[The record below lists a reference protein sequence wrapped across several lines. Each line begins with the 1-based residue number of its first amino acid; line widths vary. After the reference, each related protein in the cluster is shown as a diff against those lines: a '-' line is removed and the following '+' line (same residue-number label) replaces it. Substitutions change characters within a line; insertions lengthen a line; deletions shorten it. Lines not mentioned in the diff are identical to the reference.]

1 MSDNKNTLH
10 LLLIGGGEIETPKL
24 ETLAI
29 DEFFIN
35 SIAKKEPTILFIP
48 TASEFYDKEKTY
60 EQNIR
65 FLYEKKLGCHITTL
79 YLTPAPAMEEIKEKL
94 ENADAVYIGGGD
106 PLYMLKKW
114 HEAGLDTLLKN
125 VALSGKPIA
134 GISAGAMCWFE
145 KVLMKGETE
154 SFFVRGFDLFKN
166 FCLPHWNKHRYFAD
180 LELAK
185 DFPFLAIEDNAA
197 VFITNNKIKL
207 IKAADTA
214 TACYCQVTDK
224 LYTQDLSTLS
234 PADFIKE

>member
-1 MSDNKNTLH
+1 MPDNKNNLH
-10 LLLIGGGEIETPKL
+10 LLLIGGGEIEAPKL

-65 FLYEKKLGCHITTL
+65 FLYEKKLGCNITTL

-94 ENADAVYIGGGD
+94 ENADGLYIGGGD
-106 PLYMLKKW
+106 PLYMLKTW
-114 HEAGLDTLLKN
+114 HETGVGELIKQY
-125 VALSGKPIA
+125 ALSGKPVA

-166 FCLPHWNKHRYFAD
+166 FCLPHWNKHRSFAV
-180 LELAK
+180 LPIAK
-185 DFPFLAIEDNAA
+185 EGPFIAVDECAA
-197 VFITNNKIKL
+197 VAVIKGKVQIIT
-207 IKAADTA
+207 ADQNA
-214 TACYCQVTDK
+214 SAFYCEVTD
-224 LYTQDLSTLS
+224 TLNQT
-234 PADFIKE
+234 PLKKEHLF